1 MFFSRTQ
8 IQYSN
13 SSANEILDARDYLE
27 CHANTEVNV
36 TLHSTFGN
44 VQNTTYVT
52 VILTNVDRS
61 SATVYFVVENKL
73 Q

>member
-1 MFFSRTQ
+1 MQ

-13 SSANEILDARDYLE
+13 SCANEILDARDYLE

-44 VQNTTYVT
+44 VQTTIHMT
-52 VILTNVDRS
+52 VISANADRR
-61 SATVYFVVENKL
+61 SATVYYFAVEKKL